1 MVVRPIAALRFATPR
16 AATVIGDAVS
26 MRFERP
32 VTVPELSFKPHA
44 DRMTGTMARRPC
56 SLGPP
61 NSEVSMPT
69 QFVPAQSSQLRDEA
83 EARLAQITPD
93 RSSTRSAQELLH
105 ELHVHQ
111 IELEMQND
119 ALRQAQIALEKSR
132 DRYVDLYELAPV
144 SYITLTADGQIAEI
158 NLRGATLLGEDRG
171 KLRQRRLERFVVAE
185 DQPKWRRYLFR
196 ALNDGG
202 QQVCELRLRRRN
214 GTPFN
219 GCLSFSL
226 ASASDGVPELRI
238 ALTDITAQTHAE
250 EVRRQ
255 FESRLNGLTKREREV
270 LVLALSGRPNK
281 DIAVRLGIGQRTV
294 ENHRANIHRKTGVI
308 SLLELAQQ
316 AAAAGVTVDSI
327 TPIR

>member
-1 MVVRPIAALRFATPR
+1 
-16 AATVIGDAVS
+16 
-26 MRFERP
+26 
-32 VTVPELSFKPHA
+32 
-44 DRMTGTMARRPC
+44 
-56 SLGPP
+56 
-61 NSEVSMPT
+61 MPT

-171 KLRQRRLERFVVAE
+171 KLRQRRFERFVVAE

-196 ALNDGG
+196 ALKDGG
-202 QQVCELRLRRRN
+202 QQVCELRLPN
-214 GTPFN
+214 
-219 GCLSFSL
+219 
-226 ASASDGVPELRI
+226 
-238 ALTDITAQTHAE
+238 ALPVACANVT
-250 EVRRQ
+250 
-255 FESRLNGLTKREREV
+255 RLPVWGETNLW
-270 LVLALSGRPNK
+270 
-281 DIAVRLGIGQRTV
+281 
-294 ENHRANIHRKTGVI
+294 
-308 SLLELAQQ
+308 
-316 AAAAGVTVDSI
+316 
-327 TPIR
+327 